1 MAEQDSDQPELIPD
15 SGSPLWNRSTKIIVV
30 VSGLILI
37 AAFAFRFQVLLLQI
51 AAAGIIAYVV
61 TPVIDLLSRRTPLS
75 RTLSILIVYALVVI
89 LLVLGLVLL
98 STGLINQIAN
108 LIDTAPE
115 IVDRVINRLSATPE
129 LHLGPYTLE
138 IASYWEAFG
147 QELLEEQLLDSIG
160 SIANRS
166 GRTVLQ
172 LLGSTVEVVT
182 IILFTTII
190 SVYMAV
196 EVPKLGGYVERAAQ
210 QPGYQDD
217 ARRVN
222 REFGRIWRA
231 YLRGQIILGI
241 IIFLAVW
248 LSLSLLG
255 VQNAFGLG
263 VLSGV
268 LEFLPV
274 IGPFIGTGAAAAS
287 ALLQP
292 SNYLGVEPWL
302 FALIV
307 IGVMFLIQQIE
318 NNVLVPR
325 IVGNALDLNPLII
338 IIGVFIGASLAGLV
352 GAVLAAPLLAT
363 SKLLGTYAWR
373 KLFDL
378 PPFPEP
384 EIEEAMND
392 PALLSRVSSWFTSK
406 TVRKDKAV
414 TEIDSDSVDQEE
426 AEESDK

>member
-1 MAEQDSDQPELIPD
+1 MNEQDSEQKRQPAASE
-15 SGSPLWNRSTKIIVV
+15 SPLWNRSTKIIVV
-30 VSGLILI
+30 VTSLILI
-37 AAFAFRFQVLLLQI
+37 AAFAFRFQTLLLQV
-51 AAAGIIAYVV
+51 AAAGIIAFVV
-61 TPVIDLLSRRTPLS
+61 TPIIDFLADRSPLS
-75 RTLSILIVYALVVI
+75 RGVSILVVYVGVIILIVLGLI
-89 LLVLGLVLL
+89 LLSSGF
-98 STGLINQIAN
+98 INQIAN

-115 IVDRVINRLSATPE
+115 FVDRLIDRLSTTEAITI
-129 LHLGPYTLE
+129 GPYSIDVATF
-138 IASYWEAFG
+138 WETYGREFF
-147 QELLEEQLLDSIG
+147 EEQLLSSIG

-172 LLGSTVEVVT
+172 LLGSTLEIAT
-182 IILFTTII
+182 IILFTMVI
-190 SVYMAV
+190 SIYMAV

-210 QPGYQDD
+210 LPGYQAD
-217 ARRVN
+217 ARRIN
-222 REFGRIWRA
+222 REFARIWNA

-248 LSLSLLG
+248 ISLTILG

-274 IGPFIGTGAAAAS
+274 IGPLIGTGAAAIS

-292 SNYLGVEPWL
+292 DNFLGVDQWV

-307 IGVMFLIQQIE
+307 IGVMFVIQQIE
-318 NNVLVPR
+318 NNLLVPR
-325 IVGNALDLNPLII
+325 IVGNALDLNPLVV

-363 SKLLGTYAWR
+363 TKLLGTYAWR

-384 EIEEAMND
+384 EAADEQNG
-392 PALLSRVSSWFTSK
+392 PSLKSRLLSRWSR
-406 TVRKDKAV
+406 RKSADA
-414 TEIDSDSVDQEE
+414 EI
-426 AEESDK
+426 AEETAVFEQKAIEETDGR

>member
-1 MAEQDSDQPELIPD
+1 MAEEDRDQSDLTPD
-15 SGSPLWNRSTKIIVV
+15 SQSPLWNRSTKIIVV

-37 AAFAFRFQVLLLQI
+37 AGFALRFQVLLLQI

-75 RTLSILIVYALVVI
+75 RNVSILVVYSVVVI
-89 LLVLGLVLL
+89 LLVLGLILL
-98 STGLINQIAN
+98 SSGLINQIAN

-115 IVDRVINRLSATPE
+115 FIDRLINRLSTTPE
-129 LHLGPYTLE
+129 IRLGPYTLE
-138 IASYWEAFG
+138 IATYWEAFG
-147 QELLEEQLLDSIG
+147 QDLLEEQLLDSIG

-166 GRTVLQ
+166 GRTVLSV
-172 LLGSTVEVVT
+172 LGSTLEVAT

-190 SVYMAV
+190 SIYMAV

-210 QPGYQDD
+210 QPGYQAD
-217 ARRVN
+217 ARRIN
-222 REFGRIWRA
+222 REFSRIWRA
-231 YLRGQIILGI
+231 YLRGQITLGI

-268 LEFLPV
+268 LEFLPF
-274 IGPFIGTGAAAAS
+274 IGPLIGTGAAAIS

-292 SNYLGVEPWL
+292 SNYLGVDPWV

-307 IGVMFLIQQIE
+307 IGAMFLIQQIE

-325 IVGNALDLNPLII
+325 IVGGALDLNPLIV

-363 SKLLGTYAWR
+363 TKLLGTYAWR

-384 EIEEAMND
+384 EIKGTING
-392 PALLSRVSSWFTSK
+392 PPLLSRATSWFTSRSVRENNK
-406 TVRKDKAV
+406 TDGTDSVSADQELEEK
-414 TEIDSDSVDQEE
+414 SDS
-426 AEESDK
+426 